1 MSDATSSEASKYLT
15 FRDLQAR
22 FAGAS
27 KSWLY
32 ARLAAGE
39 IPTSVRLGGRALW
52 LRSVIDTWEAKIEAD
67 QLAKLAPATVGD
79 LS

>member
-1 MSDATSSEASKYLT
+1 MSVTNSNEASKYLT

-22 FAGAS
+22 FANAS
-27 KSWLY
+27 KGWLY

-39 IPTSVRLGGRALW
+39 IPAPTRFGGRALW
-52 LRSVIDTWEAKIEAD
+52 LRTVIDAWENRIESE
-67 QLAKLAPATVGD
+67 QLAKIAPDAV